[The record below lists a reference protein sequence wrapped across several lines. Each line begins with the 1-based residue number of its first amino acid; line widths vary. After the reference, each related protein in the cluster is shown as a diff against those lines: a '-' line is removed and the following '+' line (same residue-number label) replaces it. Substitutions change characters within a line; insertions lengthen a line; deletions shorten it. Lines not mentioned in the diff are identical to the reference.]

1 MRYELVFPTTAFSSS
16 NEEWNCC
23 HSTSVVDIRS
33 GVTGSLSKNVVRPV
47 LSAIIKPN
55 DENAVKA
62 VTKIALTN
70 KNLRLPILKG

>member
-1 MRYELVFPTTAFSSS
+1 MIV
-16 NEEWNCC
+16 
-23 HSTSVVDIRS
+23 
-33 GVTGSLSKNVVRPV
+33 VTGSLSKNVVRPV